1 MSRSPLLH
9 SRRSRSRSPRRSFHR
24 QRSQSPLAR
33 MRDSSPGH
41 GRFSSYKAF
50 APPPSLISDA
60 SARSTT
66 PTTTA
71 MAVAEDVSGEDAF
84 MRRAR
89 LSQQRTAQSTDHP
102 IAFPVSVQQKH
113 RPVQENRVAF
123 VPTAQSPLSQGNHTS
138 VILLTNM
145 VGPGEVDDSLQEET
159 AAECEKFGPVVRCLI
174 FEVQNGRVPPEEAVR
189 IFVKFDTTVAAEKA
203 LRDLDGRF
211 FGGRQVKGQF
221 FDEKLFDA
229 LQLAP

>member
-1 MSRSPLLH
+1 
-9 SRRSRSRSPRRSFHR
+9 
-24 QRSQSPLAR
+24 
-33 MRDSSPGH
+33 
-41 GRFSSYKAF
+41 
-50 APPPSLISDA
+50 
-60 SARSTT
+60 
-66 PTTTA
+66 

-123 VPTAQSPLSQGNHTS
+123 VPTAQSPLSQEQLSEAGNHTS